1 MENPDAE
8 KCLEIIGRR
17 LPLTP
22 EETRLIQLIVNDIR
36 LEFDLDGAVHPSN
49 LDGTRG
55 KPPKEW
61 LW

>member
-8 KCLEIIGRR
+8 KCIEIISRR
-17 LPLTP
+17 VPLTL

-36 LEFDLDGAVHPSN
+36 LEFDLEGAVHPSH